1 MSNDAKQI
9 GGAIIGATIGFFVG
23 GGPVGA
29 IQGAQIG
36 YTIGTAFT
44 TVKLDPQIG
53 PKVEDLGLQI
63 STYGKFIPR
72 TYGSDR
78 LPCNIIWLENNKIRE
93 IENVETVEQ
102 GKGGG
107 SEQTV
112 VSYTY
117 KASLAA
123 AICEGPIDAI
133 DRIWLDGI
141 LIYSSKPQTDS
152 VLDAQTQENL
162 KEAGEQLYT
171 DLRLYL
177 GSQDQQVDDL
187 IAADQPD
194 SPAFRNTAYIVI
206 EDLYLGLF
214 GNRIPTITVET
225 VNSLQNS
232 KVQGI
237 SPCSGQTHVTFDGS
251 EWFPVNG
258 AFTDT
263 SPSKRYQDIKYA
275 NGVWV
280 AVACEVIT
288 SACISRSIDGLTWT
302 QVYDDTASNFW
313 VQSPIF
319 TWKNSLEYVGNNTWY
334 ALGQQE
340 NASISD
346 TLKVLKSTDNALT
359 WSLVGDFD
367 LDTIPL
373 AGTLRSLAYKGNE
386 EWYLLTDQGDLL
398 LLSNGG
404 TTLSFV
410 NATGLTTGASLFYVN
425 NQIWAWG
432 TSSSPTYVNYVSF
445 TTSSDGGTTW
455 TPADNQPYI
464 AEQVSQMFYQNGS
477 YYSFS
482 WSVVPQ
488 GQEGNNTAF
497 ISEFVSLLKHDLS
510 FTTVERTFVY
520 TETGDRGAYLALS
533 NNDNTVTILGNQ
545 NGANAIFESVTGLDG
560 PFYKIGN
567 TEHRVG
573 ADFAGGLVAMRP
585 DYVRASKKAGYFGT
599 PVVSEKTDSV
609 RLNSEFFNSFKGTT
623 TYLSTN
629 AFRETIYNTINPITP
644 VSERIYPTPEIIS
657 STGSSFYLTPVP
669 FSLYWAILHN
679 TSLNK
684 TALIH
689 LPTGAG
695 YYIENL
701 EGLDM
706 VNTFNQLVAPKAVY
720 LNGKI
725 YLYQPATW
733 NTASTVQDFSF
744 KGIHVIDV
752 AGLQPTSNSTSS
764 IVSKYYN
771 PEVTSAYVDPLAMG
785 VDYTDGTL
793 YAYETN
799 SAKSNRNL
807 YSINTSNMTKSLISS
822 VPITSSDE
830 NGHIGVNAGYLYTM
844 EINPANT
851 NEIIYYVFQI
861 SGNSVTEL
869 AEIPLPKPA
878 GTDFSVYANEDYA
891 FVAGAR
897 NSFFTFNSPI
907 HGTSIILR
915 DTTGYK
921 ASNANVESLIRTEIL
936 KSGLISPEDLVT
948 TGLDIKEVKGF
959 SIVDIKNI
967 RTVLDPL
974 NIRFNL
980 LGRES
985 NYGIEILDRAANAV
999 PIDTIEVT
1007 DLQAHELGQEVPD
1020 KIIFKKPD
1028 SKAIPT
1034 RVEVEYR
1041 DINKDYESNTQYVEN
1056 LEYDNV
1062 DVEKLSVSIVMSADE
1077 AAQTADTYL
1086 QQKHL
1091 AGQGIISFVTHSEFS
1106 YLSPGDKV
1114 TVNTD
1119 TESYLIEI
1127 SSIDVGKPGLV
1138 KITGA
1143 IFDNDVFTSFETGAT
1158 GIASTTTIR
1167 AIPQT
1172 GFIGLELPPLR
1183 VNDDDYGI
1191 YFTMYPYV
1199 DNGAWKGAVA
1209 YRSSDNSAYQR
1220 LAFLNERPTVGFATN
1235 SLTGNMLTGVFDSSE
1250 TLNVTINSGTP
1261 SSTTEDLLR
1270 QDEANIFA
1278 YGAEGRWEI
1287 VKAQNVTLESDGT
1300 YTFSKWIRGYLNT
1313 EHHMASH
1320 EVGDAFVGLDLIT
1333 LRRMARDKNNY
1344 LIPQFVKPA
1353 SVGLELDSTPYYVP
1367 VNTGLAQ
1374 KPAAP
1379 THGMAKRQTNNDWKF
1394 DWVRRARLNWEWLNG
1409 SDVPQEFSSE
1419 QYVVR
1424 IVNANPY
1431 NGTIAEDG
1439 LPTAVREITVNGATT
1454 ATYTEAQQIADWGA
1468 AQTLVYALIYQVNPD
1483 YGIGKEILVQSGT
1496 LWTPEAISTW
1506 LWIDASD
1513 STTITLNGSDV
1524 QQITDK
1530 SGNGRNLTQ
1539 NTPSAQPALVT
1550 ADQNGLD
1557 TIRFATGSE
1566 TLGFGSAIVPA
1577 GDRTAVFVWLRE
1589 GNSNVSLALTGA
1601 NDYMYLHYVN
1611 DWYIGN
1617 LELQS
1622 VPITNGQYEIA
1633 LHTSDRSTA
1642 TRYLNGIASAPTTT
1656 NTSDTMTTINSS
1668 FSSGAW
1674 KLAEIVIVDSIMS
1687 VGDRQKLEGY
1697 IAHKWGITDNLDVS
1711 HPYKSSPPL
1720 N

>member
-1 MSNDAKQI
+1 MSNDVKQI

-23 GGPVGA
+23 GPIGA
-29 IQGAQIG
+29 VQGAQIG

-78 LPCNIIWLENNKIRE
+78 LPCNIIWLENNQIRE

-112 VSYTY
+112 ISYTY

-141 LIYSSKPQTDS
+141 LVYSSKPQTDS

-177 GSQDQQVDDL
+177 GTQDQQVDDL

-194 SPAFRNTAYIVI
+194 SPAFRNTAYVVF

-237 SPCSGQTHVTFDGS
+237 SSSGGQTFVTFDGA
-251 EWFPVNG
+251 EWITVG
-258 AFTDT
+258 
-263 SPSKRYQDIKYA
+263 SPFAETEVTGRLQDVKYE

-280 AVACEVIT
+280 ATAST
-288 SACISRSIDGLTWT
+288 SPSFPCIARSLDGLNWT
-302 QVYDDTASNFW
+302 PVYDVPANNFW
-313 VQSPIF
+313 LTRPLF
-319 TWKNSLEYVGNNTWY
+319 NWRDSLQYVGNNTWY
-334 ALGQQE
+334 ALGQQ
-340 NASISD
+340 NGSTTAD
-346 TLKVLKSTDNALT
+346 NLKVLKSTDNALT
-359 WSLVGDFD
+359 WTLVGDFD
-367 LDTIPL
+367 LDNIPL
-373 AGTLRSLAYKGNE
+373 SGTIDSIAYKGNE
-386 EWYLLTDQGDLL
+386 EWYLLTSIGDLL
-398 LLSNGG
+398 LLDTGG
-404 TTLSFV
+404 TNLSLV
-410 NATGLTTGASLFYVN
+410 NATGLTSGAALFYIN
-425 NQIWAWG
+425 NEIWAWG
-432 TSSSPTYVNYVSF
+432 TSSSPTYTGYISF
-445 TTSSDGGTTW
+445 TVSSDGGTTW
-455 TPADNQPYI
+455 TAADNQPYI
-464 AEQVSQMFYQNGS
+464 AEQITQMFYKNGS

-497 ISEFVSLLKHDLS
+497 ISEFVSLLKHNADFS
-510 FTTVERTFVY
+510 TVERTFVY
-520 TETGDRGAYLALS
+520 SETGDRSAYLSLS
-533 NNDNTVTILGNQ
+533 NNDNTVTIAGNQ
-545 NGANAIFESVTGLDG
+545 TGATTVFESSTGLDG
-560 PFYKIGN
+560 PFYRVGN
-567 TEHRVG
+567 TDHVS
-573 ADFAGGLVAMRP
+573 GGGFSGGVVTMRS
-585 DYVRASKKAGYFGT
+585 DYVRASRKAGYFGT
-599 PVVSEKTDSV
+599 PAVSEKTDSI
-609 RLNSEFFNSFKGTT
+609 RLNSELFNSFKGTT

-629 AFRETIYNTINPITP
+629 GFRETIFNTIDPVTP

-657 STGSSFYLTPVP
+657 STGNSYYLTPVP

-679 TSLNK
+679 TTQNK

-701 EGLDM
+701 NGLDM
-706 VNTFNQLVAPKAVY
+706 VNNSNQLVAPKAVY
-720 LNGKI
+720 LAGKI

-733 NTASTVQDFSF
+733 STSSTVQDFAF
-744 KGIHVIDV
+744 KGIHVLDI
-752 AGLQPTSNSTSS
+752 AGLQPTSNGIYS
-764 IVSKYYN
+764 IQSKYYN
-771 PEVTSAYVDPLAMG
+771 PEVTSAYIDPLAMG
-785 VDYTDGTL
+785 VDYTDGIL

-799 SAKSNRNL
+799 SAKTTRTL
-807 YSINTSNMTKSLISS
+807 YSINTTNMTKTSIAA
-822 VPITSSDE
+822 VPVTSSDE

-844 EINPANT
+844 EINPTNT

-861 SGNSVTEL
+861 SGSSVEQL
-869 AEIPLPKPA
+869 ADIPLPKPA

-891 FVAGAR
+891 FIAGAR

-921 ASNANVESLIRTEIL
+921 DSNANVESLIRTEIL

-985 NYGIEILDRAANAV
+985 NYGIEILDRAANAA

-1062 DVEKLSVSIVMSADE
+1062 DVEKLNVSIVMSADE

-1158 GIASTTTIR
+1158 GIASTITIR

-1320 EVGDAFVGLDLIT
+1320 EVGDAFVGLDLIA

-1344 LIPQFVKPA
+1344 LIPQFIKPA

-1379 THGMAKRQTNNDWKF
+1379 THGMAKRQANNDWKF

-1424 IVNANPY
+1424 IVNADPY

-1454 ATYTEAQQIADWGA
+1454 ATYTEAQQIEDWGS
-1468 AQTLVYALIYQVNPD
+1468 AQEDIYALIYQVNPNW
-1483 YGIGKEILVQSGT
+1483 GNGQEVLVSYVTPPFT
-1496 LWTPEAISTW
+1496 LESLDTYLW
-1506 LWIDASD
+1506 LDASD
-1513 STTITLNGSDV
+1513 SDNVATSGSV
-1524 QQITDK
+1524 VTAMTDK
-1530 SGNGRNLTQ
+1530 SGNGRDVTGVGSPELI
-1539 NTPSAQPALVT
+1539 T
-1550 ADQNGLD
+1550 ADQNSLD
-1557 TIRFATGSE
+1557 TIRFNGSSSY
-1566 TLGFGSAIVPA
+1566 LDFGSDVVPA
-1577 GDRTAVFVWLRE
+1577 GDFYVAVVWKRANTSSVAVMYSGSHSNRTYLQLSSSAQV
-1589 GNSNVSLALTGA
+1589 GTSNTMSVNPATGQYNIVGLSIDA
-1601 NDYMYLHYVN
+1601 DGDTKAYVN
-1611 DWYIGN
+1611 GALVDTVPTSGSKGLQYIFGN
-1617 LELQS
+1617 Y
-1622 VPITNGQYEIA
+1622 G
-1633 LHTSDRSTA
+1633 SDK
-1642 TRYLNGIASAPTTT
+1642 Y
-1656 NTSDTMTTINSS
+1656 
-1668 FSSGAW
+1668 
-1674 KLAEIVIVDSIMS
+1674 LAEVVVIED
-1687 VGDRQKLEGY
+1687 
-1697 IAHKWGITDNLDVS
+1697 ITDSTREDIESFLSDKWNITLS
-1711 HPYKSSPPL
+1711 
-1720 N
+1720 